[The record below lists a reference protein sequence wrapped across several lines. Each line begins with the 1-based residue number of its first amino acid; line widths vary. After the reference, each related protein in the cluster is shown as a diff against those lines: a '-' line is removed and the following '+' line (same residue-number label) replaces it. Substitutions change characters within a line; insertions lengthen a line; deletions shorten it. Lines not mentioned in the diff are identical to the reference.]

1 MNQND
6 TAVATD
12 PAQEDAS
19 FLLTPPPT
27 APALRVNKRSGRSEP
42 VDLKKNIRAV
52 QRCAAG
58 LHAVAPIRVATRPL
72 SRLDAR
78 PSPAP
83 THGGK
88 GTRGAAPVSARGRR
102 SLKQKKK

>member
-27 APALRVNKRSGRSEP
+27 ATAMRVNKRSGGSAP
-42 VDLKKNIRAV
+42 VDLNTLVRAV

-58 LHAVAPIRVATRPL
+58 LPAVEPQRVATRTRSGL
-72 SRLDAR
+72 SAGTPPHDHH
-78 PSPAP
+78 PTTNQPPAP
-83 THGGK
+83 LTE
-88 GTRGAAPVSARGRR
+88 REPEN
-102 SLKQKKK
+102 